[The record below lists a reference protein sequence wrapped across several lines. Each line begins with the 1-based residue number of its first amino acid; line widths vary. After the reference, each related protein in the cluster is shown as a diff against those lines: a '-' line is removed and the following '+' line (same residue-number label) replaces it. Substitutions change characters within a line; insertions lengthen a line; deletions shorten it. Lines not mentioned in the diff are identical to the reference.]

1 MHLNGDRHCRKSA
14 AQLRDTN
21 SSWHK
26 ERTSFLRR
34 PMRLQHWKRA
44 FMNTRSRR
52 GTYLQL
58 LGINEKTMLFIRMT
72 NYISIC
78 NLVTV
83 ALDLNQQLEDSKS
96 HGRFSFGC
104 NLQLHLWL
112 YIGLK
117 VLKHFLISFTNCNVQ
132 LFSNSLHAIAFASES
147 QMSTSC
153 RLVYIIFFLHVKPR
167 WLVPCHSFSFH
178 AK

>member
-1 MHLNGDRHCRKSA
+1 VQLLVLSPLPLMHLNGDRHCRKSA

-83 ALDLNQQLEDSKS
+83 ALDLNQHLEDSKS

-167 WLVPCHSFSFH
+167 
-178 AK
+178 

>member
-1 MHLNGDRHCRKSA
+1 MQLLVLFPLPLMHLNGDRHCRKSA
-14 AQLRDTN
+14 AELRDAN

-26 ERTSFLRR
+26 ERMSFLRR
-34 PMRLQHWKRA
+34 PMRLQHLTRA
-44 FMNTRSRR
+44 FVNMRSRR

-58 LGINEKTMLFIRMT
+58 LGINKKTMLFIRTT

-78 NLVTV
+78 NSVTV

-96 HGRFSFGC
+96 HGRFNFGW
-104 NLQLHLWL
+104 NLQLHPWL

-117 VLKHFLISFTNCNVQ
+117 VLKHFLISFTNSNVQ
-132 LFSNSLHAIAFASES
+132 LFSNLLHVIAFASES

-153 RLVYIIFFLHVKPR
+153 RSVYIIFFLHVKPR
-167 WLVPCHSFSFH
+167 
-178 AK
+178 